1 MLPNSKTITNEFKFS
16 KKKMLPLNSE
26 IENSLI
32 ELTRKSELDRESRD
46 DEDET
51 EKSEESE
58 DSDDDDEKTENK
70 KNKITDVIY
79 EEQDEGSLSETSINH
94 NSLSPVSKRT
104 KSKLANSI
112 FKSTEYLKNLQSIT
126 SEKKKENFNRR
137 QSAKILEKKRKTN
150 FSLNNSQIKNKDKSI
165 NNIRNLAIKTTIEQV
180 ANKFSSSN
188 ISNIFNNNY
197 NKNDSINENMNNSRD
212 ILNKNDSVIADSKS
226 NKFYTNNNN
235 KKYDLKSIN
244 SLNKYAFDDI
254 NDELYP
260 GEILN
265 VDHSINNSIINLNTP
280 KSDVKRFYN
289 EKIYIKNLNIIENNY
304 LGQIFDKKENANE
317 KSNKSKSEE
326 KKNSFNS
333 LEISLESTMEINSS
347 YENINKI
354 TNYQYISDNNLRKKT
369 KIFLLDECNVHSIK
383 NVKKTRNKYAST
395 ISKNMKSLSSNL
407 LTSDINNKS
416 NIYDHSKTIEKF
428 SKKNRKRSS
437 VAMTKP
443 KFNMSTINKNSSF
456 FNKLKSSLGDYEP
469 DQKFQKTNLGKNLTI
484 SKDNVKKKKK
494 KNEMVVISHNM
505 KQNFENLKNPELF
518 YTGLFTN
525 IIEKQKKTHKPT
537 SKQKNKK
544 KSKTKKEK

>member
-1 MLPNSKTITNEFKFS
+1 M
-16 KKKMLPLNSE
+16 
-26 IENSLI
+26 
-32 ELTRKSELDRESRD
+32 
-46 DEDET
+46 
-51 EKSEESE
+51 
-58 DSDDDDEKTENK
+58 
-70 KNKITDVIY
+70 
-79 EEQDEGSLSETSINH
+79 
-94 NSLSPVSKRT
+94 
-104 KSKLANSI
+104 
-112 FKSTEYLKNLQSIT
+112 FKSTEDLKNLQSIT

-226 NKFYTNNNN
+226 NKFYSNNNN

-265 VDHSINNSIINLNTP
+265 VDHSINNSIMNLNTP

-317 KSNKSKSEE
+317 KSNKPKSEE

-383 NVKKTRNKYAST
+383 NLKKSSDKYAST
-395 ISKNMKSLSSNL
+395 ISNNMKSLSSNL

-416 NIYDHSKTIEKF
+416 NVYQYSKTIEKF

-437 VAMTKP
+437 VAMTKH
-443 KFNMSTINKNSSF
+443 KFNMSTINKNSTF
-456 FNKLKSSLGDYEP
+456 FNKLQSSLGDNDP
-469 DQKFQKTNLGKNLTI
+469 DLKFQKTNIGKNLTI
-484 SKDNVKKKKK
+484 SKDNAKKKKK